1 VLSIVIPTLDAAVGL
16 PATLATLGAA
26 ELHTEIVVADGG
38 SADATADLAA
48 ASGARVIPSPPGRGG
63 QLAAGAEAS
72 VGAWLLFLHAD
83 TRPGPGWSTVVQRFM
98 AEPDNIYRAAYF
110 QFALDDPA
118 PAARRLQR
126 VVDWRCRTLG
136 LPYGDQGLLIS
147 RTFYDHL
154 GGFRPIPLMED
165 VDMVRRIGKRRLVP
179 LAAQAVTSA
188 ERYRRD
194 GYLLRPALNL
204 LCLGLYLLG
213 APLSMIQGI
222 YK

>member
-1 VLSIVIPTLDAAVGL
+1 MLSIVIPTLDAAIGL
-16 PATLATLGAA
+16 PATLATLSTA
-26 ELHTEIVVADGG
+26 ELPMEIIVADGG
-38 SADATADLAA
+38 SMDATAELAA
-48 ASGARVIPSPPGRGG
+48 ATGARVIPSPPGRGG

-72 VGAWLLFLHAD
+72 VGNWLLFVHAD
-83 TRPGPGWSTVVQRFM
+83 TRPGPGWSTVVRRFM
-98 AEPDNIYRAAYF
+98 AESENTYRAAYF

-118 PAARRLQR
+118 PAARRLER
-126 VVDWRCRTLG
+126 IVDWRCRIAG

-154 GGFRPIPLMED
+154 GGFRRMPLMED
-165 VDMVRRIGKRRLVP
+165 VDMARRIGKSRLMP

-188 ERYRRD
+188 ERYRRH

-204 LCLGLYLLG
+204 VCLGMYLLG
-213 APLSMIQGI
+213 LPLSMIQGI